1 MDRRSDRQTQTG
13 QSEQKASEH
22 RSIVYYL
29 LSPLNVLLLLLL
41 LLPSCSLNIYMMT
54 MEDGGWMREEDEIHE
69 NVRVFS
75 AVLTFRWSE
84 ESGVW
89 LLCSVRL
96 LIRSFGASDFIL
108 ESNQ

>member
-1 MDRRSDRQTQTG
+1 
-13 QSEQKASEH
+13 
-22 RSIVYYL
+22 
-29 LSPLNVLLLLLL
+29 
-41 LLPSCSLNIYMMT
+41 
-54 MEDGGWMREEDEIHE
+54 MREEDEIHE

-108 ESNQ
+108 KSNQ